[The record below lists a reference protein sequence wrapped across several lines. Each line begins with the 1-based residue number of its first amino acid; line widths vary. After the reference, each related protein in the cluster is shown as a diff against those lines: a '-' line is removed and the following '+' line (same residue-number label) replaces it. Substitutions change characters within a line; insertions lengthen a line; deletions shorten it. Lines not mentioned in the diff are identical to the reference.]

1 MKGNLNMQHILV
13 SHSAA
18 QALLQST
25 DASTRLRGELGLLP
39 PPPTLR
45 GPSLGRT
52 SSFPPAP
59 SGHSGMASYLAHPA
73 AGCTSVGWAA
83 LEEEAREVPGA
94 RDRRRIKG
102 SSVSSPLFLP
112 LSYGLRAPLKSRG
125 SSSHVLLSDNGRS
138 QEGKRTPYSPET
150 SAAALVL
157 AFTTY
162 VLRVH
167 RLCLAGRHAGCGE
180 KRTL

>member
-1 MKGNLNMQHILV
+1 MQHILV
-13 SHSAA
+13 SHSAT
-18 QALLQST
+18 QALLQSA

-59 SGHSGMASYLAHPA
+59 SGHSGMAGYLAHLA
-73 AGCTSVGWAA
+73 AGCTSVGRTA
-83 LEEEAREVPGA
+83 LEEEAHKVPGA
-94 RDRRRIKG
+94 WDRRRTKG
-102 SSVSSPLFLP
+102 SSVSPPLLH

-125 SSSHVLLSDNGRS
+125 FSSHVLLSDNGRS
-138 QEGKRTPYSPET
+138 QEGKQTSYLPET
-150 SAAALVL
+150 STAALVL
-157 AFTTY
+157 AFATY